1 MNIHPFK
8 LERYYA
14 QYEFSVKYML
24 SSSDCESLSLAELLQ
39 MASSASLQLW
49 QDLKLGYTETAGHPL
64 LRNEVAG
71 LYQNIP
77 PENVM
82 VAAPEEAIFIAMQ
95 TLLIP
100 GDHIIYVPP
109 AYQSLYE
116 IARSIGCD
124 LTLWPLRLSDGKWQ
138 LDLNEFE
145 NNITPNTRLLVIN
158 FPNNPTG
165 YLPSRAEFD
174 AILKIAG
181 KHNLMIFSDEM
192 YRLLE
197 SDPAARLPS
206 VSDVY
211 SRGISL
217 SGLSKNCALP
227 GLRIGWLTSQ
237 DHSLIDKWLFFKD
250 YTTICNSAPSEI
262 LAIIAIQNLQA
273 ILERNLAIIKQNCET
288 VSHFFAAHS
297 NLFEWYPPIAGS
309 VAFPRWVGSGRVED
323 FCQQLISSQ
332 GVMLVPGSLFEVPGN
347 HFRLGLGR
355 QNFGEALARVEKF
368 IEKGLKNGGVEHD

>member
-39 MASSASLQLW
+39 MASPASLQLW
-49 QDLKLGYTETAGHPL
+49 QDLKLGYTEVAGHHL

-77 PENVM
+77 SENVM
-82 VAAPEEAIFIAMQ
+82 VAAPEECIFIAMH
-95 TLLIP
+95 TLLKP
-100 GDHIIYVPP
+100 DDHVIYVPP

-124 LTLWPLRLSDGKWQ
+124 LTPWPLHLSSGKWQ
-138 LDLNEFE
+138 LDLSELE
-145 NNITPNTRLLVIN
+145 KNITPATRLLVIN

-165 YLPSRAEFD
+165 YLPSRNEFD
-174 AILKIAG
+174 AILKIAE

-197 SDPAARLPS
+197 NDPAARLPA

-211 SRGISL
+211 PGGISL
-217 SGLSKNCALP
+217 AGLSKACALP
-227 GLRIGWLTSQ
+227 GLRMGWLTSQ
-237 DHSLIDKWLFFKD
+237 DHSLIDKWLAFKD

-262 LAIIAIQNLQA
+262 LAIIAIQNIEA
-273 ILERNLAIIKQNCET
+273 ILQRSMAIIKQNSET
-288 VSHFFAAHS
+288 AGRFFAAHRP
-297 NLFEWYPPIAGS
+297 LFEWYPPIAGS
-309 VAFPRWVGSGRVED
+309 VAFPLWLGSGRVED

-355 QNFGEALARVEKF
+355 QNFSEALDRVEKF
-368 IEKGLKNGGVEHD
+368 IEK